1 MHDALFIAIIA
12 AAAARH
18 CRAPPPAAI
27 LASISFNKLPQASL
41 HLRLRAEEKITY
53 IIERSLTAFA
63 SRHVG
68 CLSFLYVEY
77 YGTNT

>member
-27 LASISFNKLPQASL
+27 LASSSL
-41 HLRLRAEEKITY
+41 NRAGKQHTLCAEEKRTY

>member
-1 MHDALFIAIIA
+1 MHDVNVCRRRRTNIGCRRRCTVCCAIAILVE
-12 AAAARH
+12 RPSLN
-18 CRAPPPAAI
+18 RAGKQHT
-27 LASISFNKLPQASL
+27 LC
-41 HLRLRAEEKITY
+41 AEEKITY

-77 YGTNT
+77 YGTKT